1 MQAGNKM
8 EKGKKRSYKLLS
20 AISVIALSVAVC
32 LSLNACKEDEK
43 QKEKPSDSSGYS
55 VTNEIELPEV
65 DL

>member
-8 EKGKKRSYKLLS
+8 GKGKKRSYKLLS